1 MKRLFT
7 AFVFGMC
14 HTKKKTGG
22 GTIKFGFLLIQNYI
36 QSVVTFILTK
46 RVKMG
51 NEVIN
56 QDQLLVLVKRELAE
70 RNMFPITGVQREKDD
85 IYAWRDE
92 VSDRFFVGNI
102 EYISGLGECFSYKSE
117 E

>member
-1 MKRLFT
+1 
-7 AFVFGMC
+7 
-14 HTKKKTGG
+14 
-22 GTIKFGFLLIQNYI
+22 
-36 QSVVTFILTK
+36 
-46 RVKMG
+46 MG
-51 NEVIN
+51 NEIIN
-56 QDQLLVLVKRELAE
+56 QDQLLVLVKRELAI

-102 EYISGLGECFSYKSE
+102 EHISGLGECFSYKSE